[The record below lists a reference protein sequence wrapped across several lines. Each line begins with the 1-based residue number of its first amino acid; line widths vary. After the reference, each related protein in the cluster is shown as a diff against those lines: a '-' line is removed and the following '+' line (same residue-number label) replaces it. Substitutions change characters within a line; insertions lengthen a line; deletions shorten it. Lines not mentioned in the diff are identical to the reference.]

1 MRKVSLDVPSELQ
14 PLANSLNEF
23 ISRFRSTLRQTETF
37 IAEAAHHIRTPLSVV
52 KTESE
57 LALRKSKTPENRKRL
72 RTIIKSVDQT
82 NRSATQL
89 LDHAM
94 VLYRAERP
102 ETMRFSIQQSVN
114 EIVNQFNPAAD
125 LKDLDIDFSTDLDM
139 KETVN
144 LDRTLFETS
153 VRNLLD
159 NALKYAVSETTVKVK
174 LTKKSVSYELTIQNK
189 FSSGPFLD
197 QRQLF
202 KKFKR
207 GEKTREIIG
216 SGLGLSIVQEAINAI
231 GGTVEIKKNKGDI
244 ICATFILPC

>member
-1 MRKVSLDVPSELQ
+1 MQ
-14 PLANSLNEF
+14 N
-23 ISRFRSTLRQTETF
+23 
-37 IAEAAHHIRTPLSVV
+37 
-52 KTESE
+52 
-57 LALRKSKTPENRKRL
+57 
-72 RTIIKSVDQT
+72 
-82 NRSATQL
+82 
-89 LDHAM
+89 
-94 VLYRAERP
+94 VLKLC
-102 ETMRFSIQQSVN
+102 FSIQQSVN
-114 EIVNQFNPAAD
+114 EIVNQFKPAAD
-125 LKDLDIDFSTDLDM
+125 LKDLDIDFSSDLDM

-174 LTKKSVSYELTIQNK
+174 LTKKFVSYELTIQNK